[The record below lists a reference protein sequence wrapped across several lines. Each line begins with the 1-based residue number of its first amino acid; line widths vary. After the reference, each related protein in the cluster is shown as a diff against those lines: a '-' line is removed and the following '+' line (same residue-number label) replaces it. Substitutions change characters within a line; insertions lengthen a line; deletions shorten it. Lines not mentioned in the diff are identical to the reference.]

1 MITYYKRTIHDK
13 ELKKL
18 KSFKTGC
25 WINVVN
31 PAEDEINFLVHK
43 FGIDKQNIISGLDE
57 NEVPRVEFEK
67 DKVYIIVKTI
77 YPRRHYLQTLL
88 ILLTNNFIL
97 TLSRRQPKF
106 ITEILTGEI
115 GITTTQKHKT
125 LIIFLS
131 RINKEFENETIRTV
145 KIVNAL
151 AASSKKIKEKNIYTL
166 LEQEE
171 KLNFY
176 ISSYH
181 YKKPIYEK
189 LVKRLNFYEADRD
202 IIEDLIIDSEEGLNL
217 CKSSLKTISNIRN
230 YYDVMINTRIN
241 RTVTVLTLFT
251 IFLSVF
257 TAISG
262 FYGMNV
268 ALPFQNVPFIS
279 IYIFAFSLFLGAIIL
294 VFARFKWL

>member
-1 MITYYKRTIHDK
+1 
-13 ELKKL
+13 
-18 KSFKTGC
+18 
-25 WINVVN
+25 
-31 PAEDEINFLVHK
+31 
-43 FGIDKQNIISGLDE
+43 
-57 NEVPRVEFEK
+57 
-67 DKVYIIVKTI
+67 
-77 YPRRHYLQTLL
+77 L

-97 TLSRRQPKF
+97 TLSKRQPDF
-106 ITEILTGEI
+106 ITEILTKSK
-115 GITTTQKHKT
+115 GITTTQKYKT

-131 RINKEFENETIRTV
+131 RINKEFENETIKTV

-151 AASSKKIKEKNIYTL
+151 AASTRKIKEKNIYTL

-189 LVKRLNFYEADRD
+189 LIKRLNFYEADKD
-202 IIEDLIIDSEEGLNL
+202 IVEDLIIDSEEGLNL

-230 YYDVMINTRIN
+230 YYDVVMSTRIN
-241 RTVTVLTLFT
+241 RTITVLTLFT

-268 ALPFQNVPFIS
+268 ALPFQNVPLIS
-279 IYIFAFSLFLGAIIL
+279 IYIFAFSLFLGSVIL
-294 VFARFKWL
+294 IFARFKWL